1 MSWTIYKINVLNNL
15 ISQAFSTDMDKFAE
29 FIANEYDSCI
39 KRGGD
44 MLYGVPVMNGNVT
57 GMASEIKRAL
67 KKGIDS
73 DGENYNI
80 LQEIYPSAFDAY
92 WLGAEMAPIPNP
104 LLKPLGWQMTPPAP
118 GAIMN
123 IGPNPISMSA
133 SVAIHKALKEAI
145 QALIDELK
153 KETIE
158 VGGIIVNVYETIIKI
173 LKREAVSDEIKKH
186 PAIKAGKE
194 LISQYNEI
202 KKKKPS
208 IGSQI
213 KKAIKFPF
221 PELPKKK
228 ELIEKAKKQLLDK
241 AVDEIT
247 KTLIAAIEEQLLQ
260 PIIQQLEMIISVAN
274 QIPKKP
280 TKAELKKFVKD
291 TIDGLI
297 PDIQLSGISIPH
309 IPTKEEFKKMIN
321 DKIPTK
327 EEILAMAL
335 DAINGLIPNI
345 PNIWFIPPTILF
357 TEPTNI
363 FLNPFVNLAKFH
375 LMGTSGTMMVIAQY
389 PPPAP
394 PAPAI
399 LNWSGYTI
407 IG

>member
-29 FIANEYDSCI
+29 FVANEYDSCI

-123 IGPNPISMSA
+123 IGPNPISMAA

-297 PDIQLSGISIPH
+297 PDIQLPDISIPH